1 MNKVIELAHNWRTT
15 GAAKGELRQFT
26 PSAKLKGVYEL
37 AQTILPK
44 PNWRANWR
52 GSGAQ
57 DFGPPGLALSPRA
70 RVHLRSPHSAT
81 SPPQNATARCTGF
94 PGLRTQ
100 GSRVLRQP
108 YAGREL
114 RQRDASLAMGNF
126 RGFQFPLI
134 AGRPVEASRSRAAA

>member
-1 MNKVIELAHNWRTT
+1 V
-15 GAAKGELRQFT
+15 
-26 PSAKLKGVYEL
+26 SA
-37 AQTILPK
+37 
-44 PNWRANWR
+44 
-52 GSGAQ
+52 
-57 DFGPPGLALSPRA
+57 
-70 RVHLRSPHSAT
+70 VHLRSPLGWTPPRACATPYLPLVAGSHHGAT

-114 RQRDASLAMGNF
+114 RQRYASLAMGNF

-134 AGRPVEASRSRAAA
+134 AGRPVAASRSRAAA